1 MSLKKIRYQLQPLSR
16 EQRVLAEFVLLEGVD
31 RQAWYAV
38 VYLELWK
45 SEGCI
50 STQ

>member
-16 EQRVLAEFVLLEGVD
+16 EQRVLAEYVLLEGVD
-31 RQAWYAV
+31 RQGWFAV
-38 VYLELWK
+38 VYLEIWK

-50 STQ
+50 SIQ

>member
-1 MSLKKIRYQLQPLSR
+1 MSLKKIRYQFQPLSR
-16 EQRVLAEFVLLEGVD
+16 EQRLLAEYVLLEGVD
-31 RQAWYAV
+31 RQGWYAI

-50 STQ
+50 GTQ